1 MSYGEQTCCN
11 LGEARPGVD
20 HAMRRHPRSPAVR
33 ARGDEFQQK
42 FGQLFFQAEDGIR
55 GHCVTGVQTCALP
68 IFGMVAAVVV
78 DRLDPRVHHPDQV
91 TEQMGLS
98 IIGVLPHVRDRR
110 AGPDDQQVAHAIEAM
125 RSIRLSLT
133 HAHGAAGPMLVT
145 ISSPGVGDGKSFV
158 SANLALAFAEAGR
171 RTLLID
177 GDVRRGSLHRAV
189 RARRQPGLTDFLAG
203 RAPFEATVQ
212 GTPYPDL
219 QFIGAGTRFRDSP
232 ELLGSGAM
240 SELLARLR
248 ASWSVILV
256 DSPPLGSGVDPYTL
270 GTLTSNMLLVL
281 RTDATDL
288 SLARTKLSVLDHLP
302 IRLLGV
308 VVDRKS

>member
-1 MSYGEQTCCN
+1 LQLSTPGADLRRQRLGSRPKVGVQRPRQAGNRLALQHVDVRRQASHRRVILGVAVPQRSIEEGRLRRDVSIAENLYASVQQRYNEAR
-11 LGEARPGVD
+11 LGEASTVAD
-20 HAMRRHPRSPAVR
+20 VQVLDAAVSPQEAAKNTASRLV
-33 ARGDEFQQK
+33 A
-42 FGQLFFQAEDGIR
+42 FGFVVGLS
-55 GHCVTGVQTCALP
+55 L
-68 IFGMVAAVVV
+68 GMVAAVVV

-171 RTLLID
+171 RPLLID

-232 ELLGSGAM
+232 ELLGSRAM
-240 SELLARLR
+240 SELLA
-248 ASWSVILV
+248 
-256 DSPPLGSGVDPYTL
+256 
-270 GTLTSNMLLVL
+270 
-281 RTDATDL
+281 
-288 SLARTKLSVLDHLP
+288 
-302 IRLLGV
+302 
-308 VVDRKS
+308 

>member
-1 MSYGEQTCCN
+1 MLWTYMPMCSISIMPFWLWRKRATVMTRSG
-11 LGEARPGVD
+11 ARPSVSNLWLC
-20 HAMRRHPRSPAVR
+20 RRFSI
-33 ARGDEFQQK
+33 DCF
-42 FGQLFFQAEDGIR
+42 FFFQAEDGIR
-55 GHCVTGVQTCALP
+55 DYKVTGVQTCALP
-68 IFGMVAAVVV
+68 ISRPAV
-78 DRLDPRVHHPDQV
+78 PRVHHPDQV

-281 RTDATDL
+281 
-288 SLARTKLSVLDHLP
+288 
-302 IRLLGV
+302 
-308 VVDRKS
+308 